1 MLGTYNTSDSSP
13 MEITLPNNLIAT
25 DESSTDKAVCVRAMD
40 GKSKLTVIAFN
51 DEFASTGTFQ
61 ASPFVFLPN
70 QLYEFFVVTS
80 SKTVDPEDVED
91 AYKAMFMVVTTED
104 NTAITLTLTVSL
116 NLIGVEDITTD
127 GSSKVTLVAGQPKS
141 FNMNEMQTLYVRSE
155 EDLTGSLV
163 QSSKPVSVFS
173 GHECGNVPA
182 SIGLCDLM
190 VEQVPPVATWGK
202 SFLIAPLTGSRNS
215 SSVIR
220 VVSSRESTAISL
232 TCSSVDSKTFQIQPA
247 GGFEELN
254 ISKSQ
259 HCGLESNKP
268 VLVAQFSVGSNVEVD
283 NPFGDFFYV
292 SSPSC

>member
-1 MLGTYNTSDSSP
+1 MRWTTLLSTSCLSIADTHIHTHTHTRTHTHTHTHMHVPNRMLGTYNTSDSSP

-116 NLIGVEDITTD
+116 NLIRM
-127 GSSKVTLVAGQPKS
+127 VTLPGLPMA
-141 FNMNEMQTLYVRSE
+141 N
-155 EDLTGSLV
+155 GSLYWNV
-163 QSSKPVSVFS
+163 RFS
-173 GHECGNVPA
+173 PSRWKG
-182 SIGLCDLM
+182 SGLL
-190 VEQVPPVATWGK
+190 P
-202 SFLIAPLTGSRNS
+202 
-215 SSVIR
+215 SSV
-220 VVSSRESTAISL
+220 
-232 TCSSVDSKTFQIQPA
+232 
-247 GGFEELN
+247 
-254 ISKSQ
+254 
-259 HCGLESNKP
+259 
-268 VLVAQFSVGSNVEVD
+268 
-283 NPFGDFFYV
+283 
-292 SSPSC
+292 